1 MFFRSTSQ
9 SQQGA
14 AMPDQAQTYATH
26 KRYIPA
32 FHFFVLP
39 VLMVNVIVAAMEF
52 IRDPRFATVWA
63 TIVAIALFLGI
74 LYLRFMPVRAQDR
87 IIRLEERARLERLV
101 PTDLRG
107 RVGELTAAQL
117 VAIRFAPDDE
127 VPELT
132 RRALNGELKTQK
144 DIKVAI
150 RNWRADHLRV

>member
-14 AMPDQAQTYATH
+14 AMADQTQTYATH

-39 VLMVNVIVAAMEF
+39 VLMVNVIVAAMEL